1 MKYKDQSE
9 KFKILIVDD
18 QTADLALPHALAS
31 HLGLDVHI
39 CFDGLE
45 ALKMALLS
53 DFSLIIL
60 DWNMPVLDGLGF
72 LKHLD
77 SRSKTLQTVILHTGE
92 EVNLEPL
99 LNLENVD
106 VIDIW
111 QKPMYPT
118 EMLKLLKA
126 HNLFNKGRIA
136 S

>member
-1 MKYKDQSE
+1 MKYKNHTG
-9 KFKILIVDD
+9 KLKVLIVDD

-31 HLGLDVHI
+31 HLGLEVHI
-39 CFDGLE
+39 CFDGFE
-45 ALKMALLS
+45 ALKAALSS
-53 DFSLIIL
+53 DFCLIIL

-77 SRSKTLQTVILHTGE
+77 SRSKTFQTVILHTGE
-92 EVNLEPL
+92 EVDVEPL
-99 LNLENVD
+99 LKFEKVE

-118 EMLKLLKA
+118 EMLKLLKS
-126 HNLFNKGRIA
+126 HNLFNKGRMA

>member
-1 MKYKDQSE
+1 MKYKNQNG
-9 KFKILIVDD
+9 KAKILIVDD
-18 QTADLALPHALAS
+18 QTADLALPHALAC
-31 HLGLDVHI
+31 HLGLEVHI

-45 ALKMALLS
+45 ALKMALSS

-72 LKHLD
+72 LKQLD
-77 SRSKTLQTVILHTGE
+77 SRSKSLQTVILHTGQA
-92 EVNLEPL
+92 VDVEPL
-99 LNLENVD
+99 LILEKVD

-126 HNLFNKGRIA
+126 HNLFNKGRMA